1 MNETIAA
8 LLKIQ
13 DGNYIMDKII
23 TQHQYQTWKQQV
35 LFDRLQ
41 GLRTGQSFCNYFDVT
56 DNILYYYAITEE
68 TRILDYIEEN
78 YVQ

>member
-13 DGNYIMDKII
+13 DSNYDMNKTI
-23 TQHQYQTWKQQV
+23 TQQQYQTWKQRL

-41 GLRTGQSFCNYFDVT
+41 GLRAGQSFCNYFDVT
-56 DNILYYYAITEE
+56 DNILYYNAISGD
-68 TRILDYIEEN
+68 TRIFDYIEEN
-78 YVQ
+78 YVR